1 MKTIGQRIREL
12 RKAQKRT
19 LQDVGDLF
27 SIKTSSVS
35 NWETGKSTP
44 TTEKLSKLARY
55 FGTSVNYLLT
65 GVDSKDSNPEPA
77 SLEPA
82 EIGSFRV
89 PVISYVQAGSWTT
102 AEDPYPVG
110 EGSQWL
116 YTDQELSPSAFA
128 LTIRGDSMAPEY
140 IDGERIIVEPALTP
154 MPGDMV
160 VAKNGSEEATFKKY
174 RPRGVN
180 EHGVEVFELVPLNTD
195 YPTMYSDRQPI
206 QIIGVVVEH
215 RRKPRNRR

>member
-27 SIKTSSVS
+27 GIKTSSVS

-44 TTEKLSKLARY
+44 TTEKLAKLARF
-55 FGTSVNYLLT
+55 FGTSVNDLISGT
-65 GVDSKDSNPEPA
+65 DAPHHVPA
-77 SLEPA
+77 AIFAPA
-82 EIGSFRV
+82 TMGGFRV
-89 PVISYVQAGSWTT
+89 PLISYVQAGSWTT
-102 AEDPYPVG
+102 AEDPYAVG
-110 EGSQWL
+110 EAAEWL
-116 YTDQELSPSAFA
+116 YTDQEVSPSAFA

-140 IDGERIIVEPALTP
+140 LDGERIIVEPALAP
-154 MPGDMV
+154 VPGDV
-160 VAKNGSEEATFKKY
+160 VIAKNGHEEATFKKY

-180 EHGVEVFELVPLNTD
+180 ERGAEVFELVPLNPD
-195 YPTMYSDRQPI
+195 FPTLYSDRQPI

-215 RRKPRNRR
+215 RRKPRSRR